1 MKKNNNNKEWGLFP
15 LINRDFM
22 ANKPVVLVF
31 VSHYLPGYKSGGPL
45 RTIVNMVDHLS
56 DDFDMLIVTKDRD
69 FGETSPYQGV
79 EPNQWQ
85 QVGRAKVY
93 YVSPES
99 CTVKN
104 IAEIIKSTP
113 HDVLY
118 LNSFFDFSFS
128 IKPLIA
134 RKLGWL
140 SDQPIVLAPRG
151 EFSEGAINLKAHKKR
166 LFIRLAKMLG
176 LYKNLTWQA
185 SSKHEVQD
193 ICRVMECVANTIHVA
208 IDLPAKMD
216 VPDQNPS
223 TAQFE
228 DNDMLR
234 VVFLSRISPKKNLD
248 YALKVLAQVNVPL
261 VFDIYGPAE
270 DEKYWN
276 ECKKLIEQL
285 PKNIS
290 VNYRGSIHPEQV
302 SSTFS
307 NYDLFF
313 FPTRGEN
320 YGHVI
325 AESISVGTSVL
336 ISDQTPWR
344 DLVADRLGW
353 DLPLDDLK
361 IFAEKI
367 RSVADMERS
376 SLFKWREEVKEKAIE
391 RLNSPQIV
399 QDNKEL
405 FFRAIREYAG
415 KDSW

>member
-1 MKKNNNNKEWGLFP
+1 MVKES
-15 LINRDFM
+15 
-22 ANKPVVLVF
+22 NKPKILIF

-56 DDFDMLIVTKDRD
+56 DDLDMLIVTKDRD
-69 FGETSPYQGV
+69 LGETESYQGV

-93 YVSPES
+93 YVSPER

-104 IAEIIKSTP
+104 IAAIIKSTP

-118 LNSFFDFSFS
+118 LNSFFDFAFS

-134 RKLGWL
+134 RKLGWV
-140 SDQPIVLAPRG
+140 SDKPIVLAPRG
-151 EFSEGAINLKAHKKR
+151 EFSKGAINLKAYKKSF
-166 LFIRLAKMLG
+166 FIRLVKILG
-176 LYKNLTWQA
+176 LYNNLTWQA
-185 SSKHEVQD
+185 SSEHEVQD
-193 ICRVMECVANTIHVA
+193 ICRVMGDFTKSIHVA
-208 IDLPAKMD
+208 IDLPSKIDLHAEK
-216 VPDQNPS
+216 PS
-223 TAQFE
+223 TSQTEFNE
-228 DNDMLR
+228 ILR

-248 YALKVLAQVNVPL
+248 YALTVLTQVNTPL

-276 ECKKLIEQL
+276 ECEKLIENL
-285 PKNIS
+285 PENIR

-313 FPTRGEN
+313 LPTRGEN

-325 AESISVGTSVL
+325 AESISVGTPVL

-344 DLVADRLGW
+344 DLAADKLGW
-353 DLPLDDLK
+353 DLPLNDLK

-367 RSVADMERS
+367 ESVADMESS
-376 SLFKWREEVKEKAIE
+376 SLSKWREEVRAKAIE
-391 RLNSPQIV
+391 RLSAPRIV
-399 QDNKEL
+399 QDNKDL
-405 FFRAIREYAG
+405 FLRAIREHS
-415 KDSW
+415 KKESR